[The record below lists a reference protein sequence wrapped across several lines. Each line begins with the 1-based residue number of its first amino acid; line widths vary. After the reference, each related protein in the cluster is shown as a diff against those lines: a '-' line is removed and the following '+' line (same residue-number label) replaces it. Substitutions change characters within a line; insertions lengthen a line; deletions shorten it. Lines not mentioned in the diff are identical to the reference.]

1 MENNLTVIYQFNYYD
16 NSNFGCKTP
25 WGGAIKKFLAC
36 MNKTRMLYGTV
47 FVTISSHWL
56 KIADILDGNK
66 WVSYTWFIVLVIW

>member
-1 MENNLTVIYQFNYYD
+1 MIIRILAVKLLGE
-16 NSNFGCKTP
+16 GG
-25 WGGAIKKFLAC
+25 GGAIKKFLAC

-66 WVSYTWFIVLVIW
+66 